1 MASFDVHIESLEKR
15 LVCQPQETLL
25 EMLERYGYR
34 MPRSCRN
41 GVCEICEYQ
50 LLSGVVTQRYPEK
63 SLSCT
68 KNETPVIGLACTS
81 TPLSEIWVNIKGL
94 KSPGEQSVKRFSC
107 DIEQVEKLSYD
118 VFKVSLSLPATAS
131 KAVSF
136 HAGQYL
142 EIFLPD
148 GRQAAF
154 SIGSAPEQG
163 RKLELH
169 VRLNTQSDLS
179 AAILEHLTT
188 QPSVEIELPKGSC
201 FVQAPQISDDSPIVL
216 VAASTGFAQIK
227 SMVEHLIANQVAN
240 PIHIYWGARI
250 AADIYMPDL
259 PKAWEQQYTNII
271 YHPVVS
277 EPSAQCGWAGRVD
290 LLPAAICAD
299 FPALDNVQVYA
310 SGSPAMV
317 YALLDAC
324 EAKGLPESSMHS
336 DVFAYAPRPKK

>member
-1 MASFDVHIESLEKR
+1 MERFDVHIKSLAKR

-107 DIEQVEKLSYD
+107 DIVQVEKLSYD
-118 VFKVSLSLPATAS
+118 VFKVSLCLPATAS
-131 KAVSF
+131 NAVEF
-136 HAGQYL
+136 YAGQYL
-142 EIFLPD
+142 ELFLPD

-154 SIGSAPEQG
+154 SIGSAPEEG
-163 RKLELH
+163 RNIELH
-169 VRLNTQSDLS
+169 VRYNAQSDLS
-179 AAILEHLTT
+179 IAIMNHLQTEARIE
-188 QPSVEIELPKGSC
+188 VELPKGNC
-201 FVQAPQISDDSPIVL
+201 FIQASHIATSAPIIL

-227 SMVEHLIANQVAN
+227 SMVEHLIAKNIAN
-240 PIHIYWGARI
+240 PIHIYWGARV
-250 AADIYMPDL
+250 AADIYWDSL
-259 PKAWEQQYTNII
+259 PKQWVNEHSNIS

-277 EPSAQCGWAGRVD
+277 EPTDQCAWTGRVD
-290 LLPAAICAD
+290 LLPAAICSD
-299 FPALDNVQVYA
+299 FPSLKDVELYA

-324 EAKGLPESSMHS
+324 EDKGMLETQMHS
-336 DVFAYAPRPKK
+336 DVFAYAPRPAK